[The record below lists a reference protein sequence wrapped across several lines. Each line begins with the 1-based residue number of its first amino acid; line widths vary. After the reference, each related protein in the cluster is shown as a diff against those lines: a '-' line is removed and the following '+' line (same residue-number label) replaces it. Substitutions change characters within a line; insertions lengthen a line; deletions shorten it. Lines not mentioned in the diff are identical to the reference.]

1 MHRLD
6 IECFGI
12 KYKKSKSSGRRMGK
26 YKAKEVK
33 DLSDYVKEN
42 KKKTKNRF
50 EEIKLAK
57 SVTEKIME
65 VGGIYNRPKI

>member
-33 DLSDYVKEN
+33 DLLDYARERGKR
-42 KKKTKNRF
+42 KDSRK
-50 EEIKLAK
+50 
-57 SVTEKIME
+57 
-65 VGGIYNRPKI
+65 

>member
-1 MHRLD
+1 
-6 IECFGI
+6 
-12 KYKKSKSSGRRMGK
+12 MGK

-42 KKKTKNRF
+42 RKKTKNRF

-57 SVTEKIME
+57 SVTVKIMK
-65 VGGIYNRPKI
+65 VGEFIIGPKHKPAERTAIYDPENNDLITDKK